1 MDIVP
6 GVDALSLSARQM
18 TDSKSLRNI
27 LSIVLSLG
35 NYMNGGNKTRG
46 QADGFQLDILDK
58 LDGTKESSGKGSLLE
73 FVARILVDRF
83 PQSLNCAVE
92 LNGNISLSFV
102 CLIVCLFVC
111 FLFLFFFLSK
121 SCSLLL
127 NFFFFCHHIAA
138 PEAIRVPLDELKA
151 NFNKLKIQLINNFK
165 SFDAISRT
173 APMSSPVIPKLTAFF
188 DKVRLEMRDL
198 EASLISAE
206 KEYNQL
212 LNYFGIPDSK
222 RGEYPPQVFFVQIT
236 SFLTKLQAAQLKI
249 EREKKK
255 QEQKKTRKPLRR
267 GKINGTTPET
277 GEEADPF
284 ANLVAQITIGETMIM
299 APKGSS

>member
-127 NFFFFCHHIAA
+127 NFFFFA
-138 PEAIRVPLDELKA
+138 
-151 NFNKLKIQLINNFK
+151 
-165 SFDAISRT
+165 
-173 APMSSPVIPKLTAFF
+173 
-188 DKVRLEMRDL
+188 
-198 EASLISAE
+198 
-206 KEYNQL
+206 
-212 LNYFGIPDSK
+212 
-222 RGEYPPQVFFVQIT
+222 
-236 SFLTKLQAAQLKI
+236 
-249 EREKKK
+249 
-255 QEQKKTRKPLRR
+255 
-267 GKINGTTPET
+267 TT
-277 GEEADPF
+277 
-284 ANLVAQITIGETMIM
+284 
-299 APKGSS
+299 